1 MTTKECYEKMGSN
14 YEKVLGRIG
23 SEMIIKKFAIKFLD
37 DSSFQNLK
45 DALAGKNLD
54 DSFRAAHTLK
64 GVCVNLGFDKLYE
77 ASSKITEQ
85 LRAGK
90 LEGCDEMLKDVE
102 KEYEMTIS
110 VLKEFAEQN

>member
-1 MTTKECYEKMGSN
+1 M
-14 YEKVLGRIG
+14 
-23 SEMIIKKFAIKFLD
+23 
-37 DSSFQNLK
+37 
-45 DALAGKNLD
+45 D

-77 ASSKITEQ
+77 ASSKLTEQ

-90 LEGCDEMLKDVE
+90 LEGCDEMFKDVE

>member
-14 YEKVLGRIG
+14 YEKVLGRLG

-45 DALAGKNLD
+45 DALTGKNLD

-90 LEGCDEMLKDVE
+90 LEGCDEMFKDVE

>member
-1 MTTKECYEKMGSN
+1 MIH
-14 YEKVLGRIG
+14 LG
-23 SEMIIKKFAIKFLD
+23 
-37 DSSFQNLK
+37 Q
-45 DALAGKNLD
+45 
-54 DSFRAAHTLK
+54 HTLK

-90 LEGCDEMLKDVE
+90 LEGCDEMFKDVE

>member
-1 MTTKECYEKMGSN
+1 M
-14 YEKVLGRIG
+14 LI
-23 SEMIIKKFAIKFLD
+23 LD
-37 DSSFQNLK
+37 LTS
-45 DALAGKNLD
+45 
-54 DSFRAAHTLK
+54 
-64 GVCVNLGFDKLYE
+64 E

-90 LEGCDEMLKDVE
+90 LEGCDEMFKDVE

>member
-14 YEKVLGRIG
+14 YEKVLGRLG

-54 DSFRAAHTLK
+54 DLFRAAHTLK